1 MKDGVF
7 SEKLLELVVRVVV
20 GILNEFWSRVFFFL
34 FENFLSPSYS
44 CLQNIDHIG
53 SYAF

>member
-1 MKDGVF
+1 MN
-7 SEKLLELVVRVVV
+7 SEAEC
-20 GILNEFWSRVFFFL
+20 FFL